1 MKSKIIYAALAAA
14 TLFTATSAFAES
26 NGFTD
31 RDRQQ
36 VLATDRQQPAM
47 FGAPDQTGSIRR
59 NNGQGSVPK
68 TIRGLP
74 GKPLHANEQGH

>member
-1 MKSKIIYAALAAA
+1 MKPKFIYAAVTAAA
-14 TLFTATSAFAES
+14 LLTATSAFAES
-26 NGFTD
+26 NGFND

-36 VLATDRQQPAM
+36 VLNTDRQQPTM
-47 FGAPDQTGSIRR
+47 FGAPDQTGSFRR

-74 GKPLHANEQGH
+74 GKPVHANEQGH